1 MAGLGRRPAVAL
13 ALVAAGLAGCGGEV
27 PRQSVYSV
35 GLTTAAA
42 PLSVP
47 ALDGVV
53 MVDTFATDTVLGSRR
68 IAWREQP
75 QSRQIRSYP
84 YHEWNESPPRLLQSH
99 LASCLASG
107 NAAPTVVVP
116 TDRAEADYILGGEIR
131 SFEQQ
136 VTGPDSAAV
145 EIAVALRLS
154 ARRSRELVWSD
165 VVATSSSAANAS
177 PEAAVDAFSDALS
190 AFCDSVLAA
199 LPRIRQ

>member
-1 MAGLGRRPAVAL
+1 MIMMAV
-13 ALVAAGLAGCGGEV
+13 VAAALAGCGGEV
-27 PRQSVYSV
+27 PRQSVYSLE
-35 GLTTAAA
+35 LTAAGAPLTAAA
-42 PLSVP
+42 LG
-47 ALDGVV
+47 GVV

-75 QSRQIRSYP
+75 QARQIRSYP
-84 YHEWNESPPRLLQSH
+84 YHEWNQSPPRLLQSH

-136 VTGPDSAAV
+136 VTGPDSATV
-145 EIAVALRLS
+145 EIAVDLRLS
-154 ARRSRELVWSD
+154 ARRSRELVWSEL
-165 VVATSSSAANAS
+165 VAVSANAANAS
-177 PEAAVDAFSDALS
+177 PEAAVDAFSGALS
-190 AFCDSVLAA
+190 TFCNSVLAA